1 MFADELKGNAS
12 KKRQELAKLRRQK
25 LKEEERRKK
34 EQEKQKN
41 KQENENT
48 ETTNTKSASPGID
61 IGNLKKEAVSSSSL
75 SSNKSSSAVEIALQ
89 QRKLRNDAKL
99 LHRSATV
106 LQAFRRSY
114 RSTQRLVHEQ
124 TDILEKRLKDLQT
137 LSKIISQKT
146 QKKYC
151 PPPALTNTMLN
162 QLLYITHTTARYQ
175 SVPSIMS
182 DQHVSEKRYYSKISP
197 MITNR
202 HVNLLVILIQYAILP
217 GLHSQ
222 NNHLDPA
229 IVWMESKQGQH
240 KFLKLIRL
248 VLCLI
253 AVKKSSGTFLAT
265 EPQAAVL
272 LEFIGDIVGI
282 GEECVSENV
291 VQFCKQYLFKQEVR
305 QKPIVLGR
313 RPLSL
318 GFFDL
323 IQLLRSLLL
332 FPSGQKVNVIP
343 PSADRE
349 RRNCIPQHERLRSS
363 AFFALLMKIVKHEND
378 LSLKSR
384 IVKEIFTVPILTWK
398 LEKKLIDNLL
408 GSEQKGKMP
417 LFLEY
422 ISAFLDCHSHEI
434 HSLSSILTMD
444 DVTLTICPSQAVL
457 SMCANFVQLGV
468 SCPVLNGSKKS
479 LFEYKG
485 MFERARNLHG
495 IFYFVCN
502 LTNPSFSSCYILFQ
516 FHVCCS

>member
-12 KKRQELAKLRRQK
+12 KKRQEQAKLRRQK

-34 EQEKQKN
+34 EQERQKN
-41 KQENENT
+41 EQKNEHT
-48 ETTNTKSASPGID
+48 ETTNTTSVSVGID
-61 IGNLKKEAVSSSSL
+61 IGNLKKEAVSS

-114 RSTQRLVHEQ
+114 RSTQKLVHEQ
-124 TDILEKRLKDLQT
+124 TDILEKRLMDLQT

-175 SVPSIMS
+175 SVPSLIS
-182 DQHVSEKRYYSKISP
+182 DQHVLEKRYYSKISP

-222 NNHLDPA
+222 DDHLDPA
-229 IVWMESKQGQH
+229 IVWMESKQGQN

-253 AVKKSSGTFLAT
+253 AVKKSSGAFLAT

-272 LEFIGDIVGI
+272 LDFIGDIIGI
-282 GEECVSENV
+282 GEESVSENV

-332 FPSGQKVNVIP
+332 FPSGQKINVIP

-363 AFFALLMKIVKHEND
+363 AFFALLMKVVKHEND
-378 LSLKSR
+378 LVLKSR

-398 LEKKLIDNLL
+398 LEKKLIDDLL
-408 GSEQKGKMP
+408 GSEKKGGMP
-417 LFLEY
+417 LFLEF
-422 ISAFLDCHSHEI
+422 ISAFTDCHSNEL
-434 HSLSSILTMD
+434 HSLSSILAMD
-444 DVTLTICPSQAVL
+444 DVTLTICPSQPVL
-457 SMCANFVQLGV
+457 SMCANFVQLGL
-468 SCPVLNGSKKS
+468 SCSVLNGSDKS

-485 MFERARNLHG
+485 MFERARNL
-495 IFYFVCN
+495 
-502 LTNPSFSSCYILFQ
+502 
-516 FHVCCS
+516 